1 LYSRRYNS
9 SYNTFTSRQ
18 YKNAIVL
25 VWRALFFLAHRKQA
39 ECTCPPIDNL
49 LYATWSNRFYTVS
62 CNESSCLT
70 ISCRCITR
78 IAKGLFHP
86 YDVFRMTYD
95 LKNRSFLMRFLSLGG
110 MRKKS
115 CIVAL
120 FLALSLSPGNSL
132 VSSWCDHSMP

>member
-1 LYSRRYNS
+1 MHVS
-9 SYNTFTSRQ
+9 
-18 YKNAIVL
+18 
-25 VWRALFFLAHRKQA
+25 
-39 ECTCPPIDNL
+39 PIDSL

-110 MRKKS
+110 DEKKELYCGIVP
-115 CIVAL
+115 CIISFSRQL
-120 FLALSLSPGNSL
+120 PCFLM
-132 VSSWCDHSMP
+132 V